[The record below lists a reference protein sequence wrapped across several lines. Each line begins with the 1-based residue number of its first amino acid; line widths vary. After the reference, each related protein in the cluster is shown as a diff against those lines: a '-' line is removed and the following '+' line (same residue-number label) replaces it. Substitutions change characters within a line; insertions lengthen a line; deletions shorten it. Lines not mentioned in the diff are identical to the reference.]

1 MQRAIGERIGD
12 EAREVDID
20 GWMARTTLEMLGQ
33 AGLGYSFDNFQEDSA
48 DHFGESLKNF
58 LYVASFQ
65 LSFACAK
72 PLNLLKAR
80 RSSVCHS
87 SASSSPRCRIFVRNG

>member
-12 EAREVDID
+12 DARVVDID

-33 AGLGYSFDNFQEDSA
+33 AGLGYSFDDFQQDSA

-58 LYVASFQ
+58 LCVRV
-65 LSFACAK
+65 LSNAADRLTELSIK
-72 PLNLLKAR
+72 PCIL
-80 RSSVCHS
+80 
-87 SASSSPRCRIFVRNG
+87 PRAVH